1 MFIEMC
7 VSYGHS
13 IEPVRVSGGGRAG
26 EICSQQS
33 LIQSLIVILNKSPK
47 KDSISCS
54 SYFSEVESSCL
65 DQSFIES
72 FPEFDVGRHG

>member
-13 IEPVRVSGGGRAG
+13 IEPVRVSGEGGAG
-26 EICSQQS
+26 GIYSQ
-33 LIQSLIVILNKSPK
+33 QSLIVILNKSPK

-54 SYFSEVESSCL
+54 SYFSEIESSCL

>member
-13 IEPVRVSGGGRAG
+13 IEPVRVSGG
-26 EICSQQS
+26 IYSQ
-33 LIQSLIVILNKSPK
+33 QSLIVILNKSPK